1 MSETHISLAARLDA
15 ELALGA
21 KGGDEDALTRLI
33 CRYAPLVRL
42 RARAFA
48 RGMLDEDDLYQEGMI
63 ALLSAVRGFQEGTG
77 SFKTFAAVCVN
88 NKMRNV
94 LVSHMREKNAPMR
107 DYLSLSEQEKGE
119 FPAQEAEDPAQLV
132 IAGEE
137 LAARR
142 EKIET
147 VLSSFERQVL
157 ILYLN
162 AFSYEEMARRL
173 DSTTKAVDNAL
184 QRTRRKLRSAFAE
197 E

>member
-1 MSETHISLAARLDA
+1 MSEAHGSMAACPDA

-21 KGGDEDALTRLI
+21 KDGDDDALTRLI

-63 ALLSAVRGFQEGTG
+63 ALLSAVRGFREDTG
-77 SFKTFAAVCVN
+77 SFKTFVAVCVN
-88 NKMRNV
+88 NKLRNAV
-94 LVSHMREKNAPMR
+94 VSHMREKNAPMR
-107 DYLSLSEQEKGE
+107 DYLSLSEQEEGE
-119 FPAQEAEDPAQLV
+119 LPAQGADDPAQLV

-142 EKIET
+142 RKIET
-147 VLSSFERQVL
+147 VLSPFERQVL
-157 ILYLN
+157 TLYLN

-184 QRTRRKLRSAFAE
+184 QRTRRKLRGAFAE